1 MQMRDFGDVLG
12 RMDQLER
19 TPLAMSARKKPPP
32 FDNSDLV
39 WRIGVGGV
47 MGNTVNARRG
57 DDLARLELLGHHLL
71 L

>member
-1 MQMRDFGDVLG
+1 
-12 RMDQLER
+12 
-19 TPLAMSARKKPPP
+19 MSARKKSPP

-57 DDLARLELLGHHLL
+57 DDLARLELLGH
-71 L
+71 